1 MNRNQYGALRCGCLY
16 PDSAPVVG
24 CYPRSPGGTRCP
36 LKLAWLAVVT
46 LRKLF
51 ADFWFLG
58 CSCPGCSCTEYQNV
72 ASFICCLCTICSCP
86 GCTPQRQP
94 AAAKRQPNNLD
105 PRLWHDMEST
115 SWLALDAG
123 GGADQES
130 TDNFASRSGTALLHP
145 HTATP
150 VLLLARIP
158 AARPTGRVPVTS
170 VVRGRAVRQAH
181 RRAVL
186 GQPEPNPCGARG
198 CPRRGAGGPC
208 GSGRSAATRP
218 ESNPDP
224 RPSPLP
230 SPYPSP

>member
-1 MNRNQYGALRCGCLY
+1 MRTFAV
-16 PDSAPVVG
+16 S
-24 CYPRSPGGTRCP
+24 
-36 LKLAWLAVVT
+36 WLQ
-46 LRKLF
+46 LPWLQLHRIPK
-51 ADFWFLG
+51 
-58 CSCPGCSCTEYQNV
+58 YR
-72 ASFICCLCTICSCP
+72 FIHLLSLCTICSCP

-130 TDNFASRSGTALLHP
+130 TDNFVSGSSVTALLHP

-170 VVRGRAVRQAH
+170 VVCGWAIRQAH

-186 GQPEPNPCGARG
+186 GQPEPSPCGARG

-224 RPSPLP
+224 KPSPLP
-230 SPYPSP
+230 PPYPSP